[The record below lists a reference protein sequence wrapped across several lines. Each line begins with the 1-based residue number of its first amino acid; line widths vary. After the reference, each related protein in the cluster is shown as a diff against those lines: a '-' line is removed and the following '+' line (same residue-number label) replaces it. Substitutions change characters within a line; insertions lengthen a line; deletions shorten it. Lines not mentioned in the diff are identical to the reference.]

1 MENIRT
7 NKDERDNKYLKALA
21 VRLEEVR
28 KENNLSQEELAK
40 ATNLIREKIIYTE
53 QNLKGRLLK
62 VEDLAEIANHLNISV
77 DYLLGLTDKKT
88 TIAKRPTK
96 SRDNVSN
103 ESTDLQGIIYN
114 ESNEDMF
121 RLYKSIVYIN
131 QNTLTST
138 MEKIK
143 QITEQKSTLS
153 SLYINNISSAYH
165 FIMTILTMDIPLFM
179 INKRQEEIIS
189 LGAKA
194 LGNILYYNED
204 KELPMLFE
212 DIESM
217 KPVLEDISDYL
228 LYKLSKCN
236 IEKKIET
243 TAMNNIQNERY
254 YQATNEFITEYSKTL
269 RPKK

>member
-1 MENIRT
+1 M
-7 NKDERDNKYLKALA
+7 
-21 VRLEEVR
+21 
-28 KENNLSQEELAK
+28 
-40 ATNLIREKIIYTE
+40 
-53 QNLKGRLLK
+53 
-62 VEDLAEIANHLNISV
+62 AEIANHLNISV

-88 TIAKRPTK
+88 TIAKRVTK
-96 SRDNVSN
+96 SKENISS
-103 ESTDLQGIIYN
+103 ESTDLQSIIYN
-114 ESNEDMF
+114 ENNEDMF
-121 RLYKSIVYIN
+121 QLYKSIVYIT
-131 QNTLTST
+131 QNTLTLT

-143 QITEQKSTLS
+143 QITKQKSTLS

-179 INKRQEEIIS
+179 ISKRQEEIIS
-189 LGAKA
+189 LGVKA

-204 KELPMLFE
+204 KELPMLYE
-212 DIESM
+212 DIENM

-254 YQATNEFITEYSKTL
+254 YQATNEFITEYSITL
-269 RPKK
+269 KPKN